1 MYSRFF
7 CYLHIVVY
15 SIYWRIIMSKKIVAH
30 RGIPTLAPENT
41 MASFNTVA
49 DRDVKWIETDLSIT
63 KDEQVFVI
71 HDDKLDRTT
80 NISGSIETV
89 DSSEVKNADAG
100 YWFAERFRGEKVP
113 TLDQLIDFLNIHK
126 INANIELKGVVG
138 DNANYLADKL
148 VEKFA
153 EALDRL
159 DDQVELII
167 SSFNPIMLEK
177 MYQLKPDLKYAVLFS
192 KATLGDDWNLVMQ
205 ACHAKII
212 HPDSNGLTEAK
223 VKKMKD
229 YGYEIN
235 VWTVDDINRAQE
247 LLSWGVDGVITN
259 IADRM
264 LFLEK

>member
-1 MYSRFF
+1 MD
-7 CYLHIVVY
+7 
-15 SIYWRIIMSKKIVAH
+15 KKIIAH

-41 MASFNTVA
+41 MASFNV
-49 DRDVKWIETDLSIT
+49 VVNHEVNWIETDLSIT
-63 KDEQVFVI
+63 KDEEVFVI

-80 NISGSIETV
+80 NQTGSIETV
-89 DSSEVKNADAG
+89 NSSEVSNADAG
-100 YWFAERFRGEKVP
+100 FWFAERFRGEKVP

-138 DNANYLADKL
+138 DNANHLADKL
-148 VEKFA
+148 VEKFSK
-153 EALDRL
+153 ALDRL
-159 DDQVELII
+159 DEHVELII

-177 MYQLKPDLKYAVLFS
+177 MYKLKPNLKYAVLFS
-192 KATLGDDWNLVMQ
+192 KSTLGDDWNLVMQ
-205 ACHAKII
+205 ACHAKIV
-212 HPDSNGLTEAK
+212 HPDSVGLTENK
-223 VKKMKD
+223 VKRMKD

-264 LFLEK
+264 KFLEE